1 MKSDV
6 ILGEEISPRYT
17 KVRANYSQKS
27 STNLLSFVEDGG
39 ILKLIKNLSTISRF
53 PEICPVNI

>member
-39 ILKLIKNLSTISRF
+39 ILKLIKKSKHNITF
-53 PEICPVNI
+53 P